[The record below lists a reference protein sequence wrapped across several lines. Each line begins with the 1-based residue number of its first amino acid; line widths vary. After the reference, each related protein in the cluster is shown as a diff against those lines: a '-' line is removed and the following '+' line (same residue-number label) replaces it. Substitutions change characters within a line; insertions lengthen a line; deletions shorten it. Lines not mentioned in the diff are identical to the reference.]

1 MGILVVILLVLLVAT
16 VGFWDTLAA
25 LMGAAII
32 TVLAVLLALGT
43 LALGGYLL
51 FTRSRSG

>member
-43 LALGGYLL
+43 LVLGGYLL

>member
-1 MGILVVILLVLLVAT
+1 MGILVIILLVLLVAT

-25 LMGAAII
+25 LAGAALL
-32 TVLAVLLALGT
+32 TVVAVLLTLGV

-51 FTRSRSG
+51 FTRSRGN